1 MSHLRS
7 DVLSMVGYSLPE
19 TLCDHDQRVKL
30 DTNENPY
37 ECSTSVR
44 HAIETVVQTG
54 LGRYPDPTASEFRRK
69 AAAILGVEPDWILCG
84 NGSDD
89 VLSICLRGFTR
100 SGDRLQLTSPSY
112 SFYDTLASVYNLQVD
127 KIRFRPDWSLPD
139 QYAKPSPDA
148 RLAVLANPNNPSG
161 TVLTPDVI
169 ANIAGQLPCPLL
181 IDEAYAEIAGV
192 SCLELVAE
200 NMNILVS
207 RSMSKSYSLAGIRFG
222 YLIAQPQVIEQLNKV
237 KEPYNCDALSIAAAT
252 AAIADQDW
260 LTRRCSQ
267 IRETRERVRPQIE
280 KLGFSVANS
289 QANFLWCCHPQL
301 SASLV
306 CEQLKQRQV
315 IVRHLVYPHC
325 EGLRVAI
332 GTDGEMDFLLEQLR
346 DIVSCAD
353 SDD

>member
-1 MSHLRS
+1 MIA
-7 DVLSMVGYSLPE
+7 
-19 TLCDHDQRVKL
+19 K
-30 DTNENPY
+30 
-37 ECSTSVR
+37 
-44 HAIETVVQTG
+44 I
-54 LGRYPDPTASEFRRK
+54 AS
-69 AAAILGVEPDWILCG
+69 
-84 NGSDD
+84 
-89 VLSICLRGFTR
+89 
-100 SGDRLQLTSPSY
+100 
-112 SFYDTLASVYNLQVD
+112 
-127 KIRFRPDWSLPD
+127 
-139 QYAKPSPDA
+139 
-148 RLAVLANPNNPSG
+148 
-161 TVLTPDVI
+161 
-169 ANIAGQLPCPLL
+169 QLPCPLL

-200 NMNILVS
+200 NMNIIVS

-289 QANFLWCCHPQL
+289 QANFLWCCHSQL

-346 DIVSCAD
+346 DIVSCVD